1 MENEAVMQS
10 VSIERDDLDAKLVA
24 LSDFRNSSEF
34 TDLSEKQQALL
45 LMQIN
50 AQSLLV
56 DILNMR
62 LDEMG
67 GNIERGVLIH
77 ELILCY
83 FRHQGPYG
91 RLV

>member
-1 MENEAVMQS
+1 MENEAVVQS
-10 VSIERDDLDAKLVA
+10 VTAERDDLDAKLVA
-24 LSDFRNSSEF
+24 LSDFRNTSEF
-34 TDLSEKQQALL
+34 TDLPEKQQALL

-67 GNIERGVLIH
+67 GNAEPTT
-77 ELILCY
+77 E
-83 FRHQGPYG
+83 QTEE
-91 RLV
+91 

>member
-1 MENEAVMQS
+1 MENEAVVQS
-10 VSIERDDLDAKLVA
+10 VTAERDDLDAKLVA
-24 LSDFRNSSEF
+24 LSDFRNTSEF

-67 GNIERGVLIH
+67 GNAEPTT
-77 ELILCY
+77 E
-83 FRHQGPYG
+83 QTEE
-91 RLV
+91 

>member
-1 MENEAVMQS
+1 MENEAVVQS
-10 VSIERDDLDAKLVA
+10 VTAERDDLDAKLVA
-24 LSDFRNSSEF
+24 LSDFRNTSEF

-67 GNIERGVLIH
+67 GNAEPT
-77 ELILCY
+77 EE
-83 FRHQGPYG
+83 
-91 RLV
+91 

>member
-1 MENEAVMQS
+1 MENEAVVQS

-67 GNIERGVLIH
+67 GNAEPTT
-77 ELILCY
+77 E
-83 FRHQGPYG
+83 QTEE
-91 RLV
+91 

>member
-1 MENEAVMQS
+1 MENEAVVQS
-10 VSIERDDLDAKLVA
+10 VTAERDDLDAKLVA

-67 GNIERGVLIH
+67 GNAEPTT
-77 ELILCY
+77 E
-83 FRHQGPYG
+83 QTEE
-91 RLV
+91 

>member
-1 MENEAVMQS
+1 MENEAVVQS
-10 VSIERDDLDAKLVA
+10 VTAERDDLDAKLVA

-67 GNIERGVLIH
+67 DNAEPTT
-77 ELILCY
+77 E
-83 FRHQGPYG
+83 QTEE
-91 RLV
+91 

>member
-1 MENEAVMQS
+1 MENEAVVQS
-10 VSIERDDLDAKLVA
+10 VTAERDDLDAKLVA

-67 GNIERGVLIH
+67 GNAEPT
-77 ELILCY
+77 EE
-83 FRHQGPYG
+83 
-91 RLV
+91 

>member
-10 VSIERDDLDAKLVA
+10 VSAERDDLDAKLVA

-67 GNIERGVLIH
+67 GNAEPTT
-77 ELILCY
+77 E
-83 FRHQGPYG
+83 QTEE
-91 RLV
+91 

>member
-1 MENEAVMQS
+1 MENEAVVQS
-10 VSIERDDLDAKLVA
+10 VTAERDDLDAKLVA
-24 LSDFRNSSEF
+24 LSDFRNTSEF

-67 GNIERGVLIH
+67 GNVEPT
-77 ELILCY
+77 EE
-83 FRHQGPYG
+83 
-91 RLV
+91 

>member
-67 GNIERGVLIH
+67 GNAEPTT
-77 ELILCY
+77 E
-83 FRHQGPYG
+83 QTEE
-91 RLV
+91 